1 MSVLLICCFIFAICI
16 IVYLFISYNLS
27 NNTLIVTKN
36 LNEINAPIKITNQ
49 PNSTR
54 SAIAVWIYITSW
66 NKLTEKEIF
75 KLPGKYRLYL
85 EAKLPILHAEIFT
98 TGGKKNITITLNFP
112 IQKWTYITLSM
123 DNAFID
129 CYIDGKLIKSIQL
142 EDPQDKNT
150 TPSLYIGGDP
160 AVLHD
165 IVLNN
170 IKRWIE
176 PQTPQSIYNE
186 YISGN
191 GNYFFSNSFAAYGL
205 QLQLLKNNVASGTLT
220 FF

>member
-1 MSVLLICCFIFAICI
+1 M
-16 IVYLFISYNLS
+16 YISF
-27 NNTLIVTKN
+27 NTANKLIVTKN
-36 LNEINAPIKITNQ
+36 LNEPNVPIKITNQ

-54 SAIAVWIYITSW
+54 SAIAVWIYVTSW
-66 NKLTEKEIF
+66 NKLVEKEIF
-75 KLPGKYRLYL
+75 QLPGKYRLYL
-85 EAKLPILHAEIFT
+85 EAKLPILHAEIYT
-98 TGGKKNITITLNFP
+98 TGVKKDITITLNFP

-142 EDPQDKNT
+142 EAPQSSNTDPT
-150 TPSLYIGGDP
+150 LLIGGNP
-160 AVLHD
+160 SVMHD

-170 IKRWIE
+170 LKRWIE

-191 GNYFFSNSFAAYGL
+191 GNYFFSNSCASYGL
-205 QLQLLKNNVASGTLT
+205 QLHLLKNNVASGTLT

>member
-1 MSVLLICCFIFAICI
+1 M
-16 IVYLFISYNLS
+16 YISF
-27 NNTLIVTKN
+27 NTANKLIVTKN
-36 LNEINAPIKITNQ
+36 LNEPNVPIKITNQ

-54 SAIAVWIYITSW
+54 SAIAVWIYVTSW
-66 NKLTEKEIF
+66 NKLVEKEIF
-75 KLPGKYRLYL
+75 QLPGKYRLYL
-85 EAKLPILHAEIFT
+85 EAKLPILHAEIYT
-98 TGGKKNITITLNFP
+98 TGVKKDITITLNFP

-142 EDPQDKNT
+142 EAPQSSNTDPT
-150 TPSLYIGGDP
+150 LLIGGNP
-160 AVLHD
+160 SVMHD

-170 IKRWIE
+170 LKRWIE

-191 GNYFFSNSFAAYGL
+191 GNYFFSNSFASYGL
-205 QLQLLKNNVASGTLT
+205 QLHLLKNNVASGTLT

>member
-1 MSVLLICCFIFAICI
+1 MSVIFICI
-16 IVYLFISYNLS
+16 IIAIIVVGVYFFISFNTS
-27 NNTLIVTKN
+27 NKLIVTKN

-49 PNSTR
+49 PNGTR

-66 NKLTEKEIF
+66 NKLVEKEILQ
-75 KLPGKYRLYL
+75 LPGKYRLYL
-85 EAKLPILHAEIFT
+85 EAKLPILHADIYTNGET
-98 TGGKKNITITLNFP
+98 KKITITLNFP

-142 EDPQDKNT
+142 EDPQGNNT
-150 TPSLYIGGDP
+150 DPLLYIGGKP
-160 AVLHD
+160 PVLHD
-165 IVLNN
+165 IVVNN
-170 IKRWIE
+170 IKRWTE
-176 PQTPQSIYNE
+176 PQTPQNIYNE
-186 YISGN
+186 YINGN

-205 QLQLLKNNVASGTLT
+205 QLHLLKNNVATGTLT

>member
-1 MSVLLICCFIFAICI
+1 
-16 IVYLFISYNLS
+16 
-27 NNTLIVTKN
+27 VTKN
-36 LNEINAPIKITNQ
+36 LNEINVPIKITNQ

-54 SAIAVWIYITSW
+54 SAIGVWIYITSW
-66 NKLTEKEIF
+66 NKLVEKEILQ
-75 KLPGKYRLYL
+75 LPGKYRLYL
-85 EAKLPILHAEIFT
+85 EDKLPILHAEIYT

-142 EDPQDKNT
+142 ETPQGNNT
-150 TPSLYIGGDP
+150 APTLFIGGNP
-160 AVLHD
+160 PVMHD

-170 IKRWIE
+170 IKRWME
-176 PQTPQSIYNE
+176 PQTPQNIYNE
-186 YISGN
+186 YIRGN

-205 QLQLLKNNVASGTLT
+205 QLQLLKNNVAEGSLT